1 MSEALAAAE
10 ARFLAPANLT
20 EVQLATQLGIMLRG
34 DIDFADLYFQHA
46 EQQAFV
52 LEDGRV
58 RDASFSIDHGVG
70 LRAVAGA
77 KTGFAYANGID
88 AASLKAAANAASAIA
103 DGRGAAGQAVSF
115 TAAAGVPSSTLG
127 KMPLH
132 QSPMRRRRR
141 GSEPSMPSP
150 ALLMRGSPRSAPAS

>member
-1 MSEALAAAE
+1 MTESLAAAE

-20 EVQLATQLGIMLRG
+20 EGQLATQLGAMLRG

-88 AASLKAAANAASAIA
+88 SGSLAAA
-103 DGRGAAGQAVSF
+103 
-115 TAAAGVPSSTLG
+115 AAAAVFSEQKIDQNLATLG
-127 KMPLH
+127 LEVIKSVFTFWEAVVSTSAS
-132 QSPMRRRRR
+132 SPV
-141 GSEPSMPSP
+141 SV
-150 ALLMRGSPRSAPAS
+150 AI